1 MKKEIVVHAAAEETW
16 VAVLEDQVL
25 VELYVEQ
32 ETGRRLVGN
41 IYKGRVENVLP
52 GMQAAFVN
60 IGLERN
66 AFLYVADAVPQR
78 QPNGGEEEEPVPVA
92 GLSIQDVLREG
103 QEVVVQ
109 VTKEPIG
116 GKGARVTTHLT
127 LPGRN
132 LVLMP
137 KVDYVGVSRRI
148 EDEKERERLRAAARH
163 LKPEGMGLIVRTVAE
178 GMAEEDLVQ
187 DLDFLRRLWH
197 QVEGRIKKSS
207 APAVV
212 YRDLDLIYRIV
223 RDLFTADVDRFVVD
237 SREVYERALELLEL
251 MSPELKDRV
260 TYFDPRNDILQVYG
274 LEADLEKAFRR
285 KVWLKCG
292 GYIVIDQTEAL
303 TAIDVNTGKYVGST
317 SLAETVLKTNL
328 EAAQEIARQ
337 LRLRNIG
344 GIIVIDFIDMEDPE
358 AQARVLAALEEHL
371 KRDKVKAHVLG
382 LTKLGL
388 VEMTRKKMR
397 QALDS
402 VFLKPCPYC
411 EGRGK
416 IPSEETVSLKVR
428 RETRRLLAQQP
439 VAALLVEVH
448 PSVAAVLIGPG
459 GAGLEALERELKI
472 PIHVRGVEA
481 LHSTAFTLKPFGSR
495 DAMLAAALP
504 VHSGQVLTLKV
515 EEQHLTN
522 PRDGIARVEGFVI
535 DIEDGARL
543 VGETVRVEITKLT
556 RTYARARLLSRAK

>member
-1 MKKEIVVHAAAEETW
+1 VTREIIVHAAAEETW
-16 VAVLEDQVL
+16 VALLEDRVL

-32 ETGRRLVGN
+32 ETCQRLVGN

-66 AFLYVADAVPQR
+66 AFLFVADAVPRR
-78 QPNGGEEEEPVPVA
+78 QPAVPEEEDPVPVA
-92 GLSIQDVLREG
+92 GLNIRDVLQEG

-109 VTKEPIG
+109 VAKEPIG

-137 KVDYVGVSRRI
+137 QVDYVGVSRRI
-148 EDEKERERLRAAARH
+148 EDEKERERLRAAARK
-163 LKPEGMGLIVRTVAE
+163 LKPEGMGLIVRTAAE
-178 GMAEEDLVQ
+178 GIGEEDLAQ
-187 DLDFLRRLWH
+187 DLEFLLKLWRE
-197 QVEGRIKKSS
+197 VEGRIEKAS
-207 APAVV
+207 APALV
-212 YRDLDLIYRIV
+212 YRDLDLVYRIM

-237 SREVYERALELLEL
+237 NREVYERALELMDL
-251 MSPELKDRV
+251 MSPELKNRV
-260 TYFDPRNDILQVYG
+260 VYFDPREDILQVYG

-303 TAIDVNTGKYVGST
+303 TAIDVNTGKYVGTT

-328 EAAQEIARQ
+328 EAAEEIARQ

-344 GIIVIDFIDMEDPE
+344 GIIVIDFIDMSDPA
-358 AQARVLAALEEHL
+358 AQAQVLAALEEHL
-371 KRDKVKAHVLG
+371 KRDRVKAHVLG

-388 VEMTRKKMR
+388 VEMTRKKVR
-397 QALDS
+397 RALDS

-428 RETRRLLAQQP
+428 REIRRLLAREK

-472 PIHVRGVEA
+472 PVLVRGVEA
-481 LHSTAFTLKPFGSR
+481 LHSTAFSLKPFNSR
-495 DAMLAAALP
+495 EEMLAAALP
-504 VHSGQVLTLKV
+504 VREGQVLVVKV

-535 DIEDGARL
+535 DIEGGARL

-556 RTYARARLLSRAK
+556 RTYAKARLLARAK